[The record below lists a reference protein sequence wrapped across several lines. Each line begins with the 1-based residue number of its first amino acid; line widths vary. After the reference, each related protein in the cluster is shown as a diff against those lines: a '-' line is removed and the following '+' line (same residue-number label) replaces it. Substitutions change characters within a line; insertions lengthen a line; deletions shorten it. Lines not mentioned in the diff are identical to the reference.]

1 MKAVVYKEY
10 GSPHVLRL
18 EEVEK
23 PVPRKDEILI
33 KVHAAEATKAD
44 CELRSFRFAVKW
56 FWLPLRI
63 ALGITK
69 PRRQILGG
77 YFSGEVAVIGE
88 DVEKFRAGDP
98 VFGSAGLR
106 LGAYGEYMCLP
117 ASYTIV
123 PRPDD
128 MTFEEAASVPL
139 GGLNALHFLK
149 KAAIQPGETVLVN
162 GAGGSIGTFG
172 VQIAKTMGAEVTA
185 VDGPHKA
192 NMLGR
197 IGASHFIDYTR
208 EDFTKTGQAWDVIL
222 DMVAR
227 SSYTG
232 CINALKPG
240 GRYLM
245 ANPRISD
252 MLRSVFT
259 TRLTDKSAFFAFAGE
274 TEEEL
279 RLLREMIEAGEIK
292 ATIDRIYPMEQAAE
306 AHRRVESEKR
316 LGCVVISIQSV

>member
-1 MKAVVYKEY
+1 
-10 GSPHVLRL
+10 
-18 EEVEK
+18 
-23 PVPRKDEILI
+23 
-33 KVHAAEATKAD
+33 
-44 CELRSFRFAVKW
+44 
-56 FWLPLRI
+56 
-63 ALGITK
+63 
-69 PRRQILGG
+69 
-77 YFSGEVAVIGE
+77 
-88 DVEKFRAGDP
+88 
-98 VFGSAGLR
+98 
-106 LGAYGEYMCLP
+106 
-117 ASYTIV
+117 
-123 PRPDD
+123 
-128 MTFEEAASVPL
+128 
-139 GGLNALHFLK
+139 
-149 KAAIQPGETVLVN
+149 
-162 GAGGSIGTFG
+162 
-172 VQIAKTMGAEVTA
+172 MGAEVTA

-192 NMLGR
+192 NMLRR